1 MRYIQ
6 RKDPVFKTLE
16 TVDSFK
22 TFREARIM
30 LKEFLLRDRTAYYY
44 ISQKPCK
51 HWSA

>member
-16 TVDSFK
+16 TVDCFK
-22 TFREARIM
+22 TFREAHAM
-30 LKEFLLRDRTAYYY
+30 LKEYLMSDRTAYYY

-51 HWSA
+51 DWSH